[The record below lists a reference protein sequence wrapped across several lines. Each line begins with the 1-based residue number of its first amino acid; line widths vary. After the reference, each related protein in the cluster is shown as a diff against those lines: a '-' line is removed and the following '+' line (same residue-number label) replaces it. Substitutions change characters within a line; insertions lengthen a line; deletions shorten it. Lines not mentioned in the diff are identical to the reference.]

1 MLQVRLYYVPGA
13 VRYIGEYIYQAVLRQ
28 GILGVYKGGKALLW
42 SRTRRPRCPCWALG
56 SRCTCRS
63 LGAFRALCPRR
74 TLGAFR
80 TLRSR
85 RTLWTFRALRSRRAL
100 WAFRALRSRRT
111 LWTFRALRSRRAL
124 WAFRPLCSRRTLWA
138 FRALGAGCS
147 CGSRGTLG
155 SY

>member
-28 GILGVYKGGKALLW
+28 GILGVYKGGKALLR
-42 SRTRRPRCPCWALG
+42 SRTRRP
-56 SRCTCRS
+56 RCTCRS
-63 LGAFRALCPRR
+63 LGAFRAL
-74 TLGAFR
+74 
-80 TLRSR
+80 
-85 RTLWTFRALRSRRAL
+85 RSRRALWACRTL

-111 LWTFRALRSRRAL
+111 LWAFRALR
-124 WAFRPLCSRRTLWA
+124 SRRTLWA

>member
-28 GILGVYKGGKALLW
+28 GILGVYKGGKALLR
-42 SRTRRPRCPCWALG
+42 SRTRRPRCPCGTLG
-56 SRCTCRS
+56 SC
-63 LGAFRALCPRR
+63 CPRR
-74 TLGAFR
+74 TLGPFRALWAFWTLRSRR
-80 TLRSR
+80 TLWTFRALRSR

-124 WAFRPLCSRRTLWA
+124 WAFR
-138 FRALGAGCS
+138 ALGAGCS

-155 SY
+155 SH